1 MNNTRMRKT
10 TTIPTPTNHIV
21 TRSLSG
27 TRGGGRLAKLLNDAL
42 LKITKIAEGTMRAM
56 IVAEIGQRAWNVV
69 VSPYPLL
76 FSVR

>member
-10 TTIPTPTNHIV
+10 TTIPMLTNHIV

-27 TRGGGRLAKLLNDAL
+27 TRGGVRLAQLLNDAL

-56 IVAEIGQRAWNVV
+56 IVARDR
-69 VSPYPLL
+69 SK
-76 FSVR
+76 SVECSRQPISTLIQC